1 MNLLITDYWL
11 SYEHNFMDFIDF
23 CVPKPRIFIK
33 IFVFH
38 LNSRGSFSMTT
49 EPITKNFSVFNIYI
63 ARAFDRA
70 ISRAYRKN
78 INSVTRWMKCS
89 PK

>member
-11 SYEHNFMDFIDF
+11 SYEHNSMDFIDF

-38 LNSRGSFSMTT
+38 LNSRGSFFMTT
-49 EPITKNFSVFNIYI
+49 EPITKKNSVFNIYI

-70 ISRAYRKN
+70 ISRTYREN
-78 INSVTRWMKCS
+78 ITTL
-89 PK
+89 PGG

>member
-11 SYEHNFMDFIDF
+11 SYEHNFMYFIDF

-38 LNSRGSFSMTT
+38 LNSRDSFSMTT

-63 ARAFDRA
+63 ARAFDCAVAR
-70 ISRAYRKN
+70 SH
-78 INSVTRWMKCS
+78 
-89 PK
+89 PKD